1 MEEEQKIPL
10 PSPPQL
16 TSTDSQSNP
25 WLSFKNTIDDVTS
38 SIHIRQRFYQETK
51 SNAKK
56 MRSNKKN
63 PTKSSKYYM
72 ESLQGAS
79 SPLHPT
85 KAEDHIYQTAIP
97 NTITYTYD
105 GLGSRLYNCKF
116 TSDGKIVLVTSQTGT
131 SFFKFTEDNQ
141 VSLSKVINCSNINWA
156 ITDSDLSSDN
166 KFMIHSTLSPYVHMF
181 DLEKSKY
188 ARQFNLKT
196 GAESSPDEEQYGYF
210 WYLSSLRVFSLKLS
224 GDNKEI
230 IAGCGVGVGGAPIQ
244 VFDIEQNK
252 VKHSIKA
259 HENDINSICY
269 VDKQNSSI
277 FISGSDD
284 ARCKI
289 WDTRILRNNEPVGIF
304 HGHISGITCV
314 TSKEDSRYFISNSKD
329 QSIKL
334 WDLRK
339 SVTEDHKIK
348 TMRYDYR
355 YGKPTKQ
362 FLNSVKEKVKDN
374 LDQSVMT
381 FEGHSVAGTLIRCH
395 FSPIHGTGQRFIYTG
410 SYDGKVYIYDT
421 VTGDNIACLIL
432 PNTGDSG
439 GQVVRDCAWHPYT
452 QSLITTSFDGEF
464 HKWEYMDLRDAQ
476 KIKEEDEWEDEED
489 EDANGEAYLVQ
500 EADENYDDDE
510 EEIDEDYEEYEDD
523 DDDGDENDEDYVPNP
538 HFGLFGAEEE
548 DDDDDNDGEKTM

>member
-1 MEEEQKIPL
+1 MEEEEHKIPF
-10 PSPPQL
+10 PSPSQL
-16 TSTDSQSNP
+16 TTTTSQQPNP
-25 WLSFKNTIDDVTS
+25 WLYFKNTIDDINS
-38 SIHIRQRFYQETK
+38 SLTIKQRFYQETK

-56 MRSNKKN
+56 IRFNKKN
-63 PTKSSKYYM
+63 PTKSSKYYT
-72 ESLQGAS
+72 ESLQSAAS
-79 SPLHPT
+79 PMHPG

-97 NTITYTYD
+97 NTITYTYE

-116 TSDGKIVLVTSQTGT
+116 TSDGKVVLVTSQTGT

-166 KFMIHSTLSPYVHMF
+166 KFMVHSTLSPYVHMF

-196 GAESSPDEEQYGYF
+196 GTESSPEEESYGYF

-224 GDNKEI
+224 GDNREI
-230 IAGCGVGVGGAPIQ
+230 IAGCGVGIGGAPIQ

-289 WDTRILRNNEPVGIF
+289 WDTRILKNNEPVGIF

-355 YGKPTKQ
+355 YGKPTKS
-362 FLNSVKEKVKDN
+362 FINSIKEKTKDN

-395 FSPIHGTGQRFIYTG
+395 FSPLHGTGQRFIYSG

-432 PNTGDSG
+432 PCNPETS

-464 HKWEYMDLRDAQ
+464 HKWEYMDLRDAE
-476 KIKEEDEWEDEED
+476 KIGEEDLWEDDD

-500 EADENYDDDE
+500 EADGEDGEDDD
-510 EEIDEDYEEYEDD
+510 DYDEEYEDEDED
-523 DDDGDENDEDYVPNP
+523 DEEYKPIGDDGEIEEEEGDCNNCDDEN
-538 HFGLFGAEEE
+538 LF
-548 DDDDDNDGEKTM
+548 